1 MTIDAESVLRVLLVF
16 VRVGGLLVAA
26 PFFSRPFIP
35 VLVKVLLAVLLAF
48 VLAGFAQGPLPAHV
62 DHPVGFALALLIEA
76 GTGLLLGFAARFVFF
91 AVQAAGEVLGF
102 QMSLGLAQAY
112 SPMAD
117 GNENPLGQALSLAL
131 LLLFVLLDGPAHLIH
146 ALTASFELVPL
157 GGARLEAGGPLL
169 IQWTGSFFATALR
182 LAAPFMVAMLLL
194 DTALGIFARVVPQA
208 DLFAIS
214 LPAKLILGLGAFL
227 VFLQGFFA
235 FAPTL
240 LETMLSDMAQ
250 LLQVLAP

>member
-1 MTIDAESVLRVLLVF
+1 VLLVF

-26 PFFSRPFIP
+26 PFFGRAFVP
-35 VLVKVLLAVLLAF
+35 VPVKVLLAVLLAF
-48 VLAGFAQGPLPAHV
+48 VLAGFADGPLPAHV
-62 DHPVGFALALLIEA
+62 DHPVGFALALVVEA

-91 AVQAAGEVLGF
+91 AVSAAGEVLGF

-112 SPMAD
+112 SPMGEGSA
-117 GNENPLGQALSLAL
+117 NPLGQLLSMAF
-131 LLLFVLLDGPAHLIH
+131 LLLFLLLDGPAHLVR
-146 ALTASFELVPL
+146 ALTASFEVVPL
-157 GGARLEAGGPLL
+157 GGARLGAGGALL
-169 IQWTGSFFATALR
+169 IRWTGAFFATALR

-214 LPAKLILGLGAFL
+214 LPAKLILGLGAFV
-227 VFLQGFFA
+227 VFLQGFAA

-240 LETMLSDMAQ
+240 FETMVGDLAE
-250 LLQVLAP
+250 LIRALAP